1 MSGIPASE
9 AAKYMTIEVKGDGT
23 AIFAV
28 EGEDPDEVAF
38 TVDGE
43 NYTMEADGEKM
54 EGTLEDG
61 LLYLGLEG
69 EETVLARLTDAAFAV
84 PDKGEATVWKGTYT
98 KFVGDPDTAKDT
110 SEEFSLELYE
120 DGTGVHHRSGMDFK
134 VTWELNGED
143 FTMSETFIGDPIVY
157 TGTLSGNSLRLFNGD
172 PKNDFTC
179 EYVYEK

>member
-1 MSGIPASE
+1 MITVELKDGGKAVFTSSGEPHTVD
-9 AAKYMTIEVKGDGT
+9 YRLDGT
-23 AIFAV
+23 KL
-28 EGEDPDEVAF
+28 
-38 TVDGE
+38 
-43 NYTMEADGEKM
+43 TMEAEGQKM

-98 KFVGDPDTAKDT
+98 RFVGDPDTAKDT

-120 DGTGVHHRSGMDFK
+120 DGTGVHHRSDMDFK
-134 VTWELNGED
+134 VTWELKGED

-157 TGTLSGNSLRLFNGD
+157 TGTLSGNSLHLFNGD
-172 PKNDFTC
+172 PENDFTC